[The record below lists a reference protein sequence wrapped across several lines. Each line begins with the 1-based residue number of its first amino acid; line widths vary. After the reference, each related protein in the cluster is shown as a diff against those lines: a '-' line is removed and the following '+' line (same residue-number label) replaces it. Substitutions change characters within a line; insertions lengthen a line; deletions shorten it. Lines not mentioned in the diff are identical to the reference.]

1 MEFIPA
7 KNNRDK
13 FCYLF
18 FWCLSSL
25 TMSLKLKYLFKI
37 FYREKLFVAA
47 LLASAVML
55 CFPSGRTPPGKMN
68 IYSTPVISEEG
79 LLQAVKAGW
88 ISSGIKAAAFGLT
101 LFLLGLLAAGIILN
115 IDSWRKGRVRLFAP
129 GPSPRVGWGPGAVAR
144 VCVYFLFI
152 LLAFQLFQ
160 NRSGLLRSRGPS
172 SLIEMAA
179 VQDLIA
185 LLLLSGFI
193 RQRGYSFSVFNL
205 RLTDLLSSSRAAVL
219 TYIYFLPYLGVLVV
233 ISYLVSSVFKVA
245 LRPHPLIPPVLA
257 GGSLEEIAGLFIL
270 AAVAGPLLEEL
281 FFRGFI
287 YPAFKNRLG
296 KSGAILLSAALFSS
310 LHFNFSGW
318 LPILGLGIL
327 LAWSYEKSGK
337 LMVPV
342 LIHSFHNTLFLV
354 YTLLHYKLE
363 V

>member
-1 MEFIPA
+1 MAESLI
-7 KNNRDK
+7 DK
-13 FCYLF
+13 LI
-18 FWCLSSL
+18 SMKSL
-25 TMSLKLKYLFKI
+25 LKI
-37 FYREKLFVAA
+37 FYREKLFVGA

-55 CFPSGRTPPGKMN
+55 CFLSGRRSPGKMPPP
-68 IYSTPVISEEG
+68 SPPALSEEG
-79 LLQAVKAGW
+79 LLQAVKAGR
-88 ISSGIKAAAFGLT
+88 ISSGREAAAFGLT

-115 IDSWRKGRVRLFAP
+115 IDSWRKGKIRLFSP
-129 GPSPRVGWGPGAVAR
+129 GPPPRVGWGPGAV
-144 VCVYFLFI
+144 VKLCVYFLVI

-172 SLIEMAA
+172 SLIEMA
-179 VQDLIA
+179 VIQNLIA

-193 RQRGYSFSVFNL
+193 RRRGYPFSVFNL
-205 RLTDLLSSSRAAVL
+205 QLTDLLKNLRAAVL
-219 TYIYFLPYLGVLVV
+219 TYIYFFPFLGVLIV
-233 ISYLVSSVFKVA
+233 ISYLVSSIFKVA

-257 GGSLEEIAGLFIL
+257 GGSLETIIGLFIL
-270 AAVAGPLLEEL
+270 AAVAAPLLEEL

-287 YPAFKNRLG
+287 YPAFKKRLG
-296 KSGAILLSAALFSS
+296 RGGAIFLSAALFST

-342 LIHSFHNTLFLV
+342 LIHSFHNTLSLV
-354 YTLLHYKLE
+354 YTLLLYKFE

>member
-1 MEFIPA
+1 MF
-7 KNNRDK
+7 
-13 FCYLF
+13 
-18 FWCLSSL
+18 
-25 TMSLKLKYLFKI
+25 LKLKYFYKI
-37 FYREKLFVAA
+37 FYREKLFIAA

-55 CFPSGRTPPGKMN
+55 CFLFGQRSAGKVNAPFPPAL
-68 IYSTPVISEEG
+68 TEEG
-79 LLQAVKAGW
+79 LLQSVKAGW
-88 ISSGIKAAAFGLT
+88 ISSGLNAAVFGLT
-101 LFLLGLLAAGIILN
+101 LLLLGLLTAGIILN
-115 IDSWRKGRVRLFAP
+115 ADSWRKGKVPVFSAGIP
-129 GPSPRVGWGPGAVAR
+129 PRVGWGPGAVAK

-160 NRSGLLRSRGPS
+160 NRSGLLRSRGPA

-179 VQDLIA
+179 VQYLIA

-193 RQRGYSFSVFNL
+193 RQRGYPFSVFNL
-205 RLTDLLSSSRAAVL
+205 RLTDLLSSSRSAVL
-219 TYIYFLPYLGVLVV
+219 TYIYFFPFLCFLGV

-257 GGSLEEIAGLFIL
+257 GGSLEAIAGLFIL

-287 YPAFKNRLG
+287 YPAFKKRLG
-296 KSGAILLSAALFSS
+296 KSGAILLSAALFST

-354 YTLLHYKLE
+354 YTLLLYKCE